1 MMDIRRFA
9 IPLATSLVVGIVVYG
24 LSLAGQQSLRSELEQ
39 INTLRSDIDKRF
51 AAVEDLASRLES
63 LDHRVVAV
71 EKTLPA
77 APVADTPSATE
88 AAPPAT
94 EAAPTAPVAPVAPA
108 APAAQQ

>member
-1 MMDIRRFA
+1 MDIRRFA
-9 IPLATSLVVGIVVYG
+9 IPLATSLVVGGVVYG

-39 INTLRSDIDKRF
+39 LNTLRSDIDKRF

-77 APVADTPSATE
+77 APVVE
-88 AAPPAT
+88 AAPPPAVA
-94 EAAPTAPVAPVAPA
+94 EPTPA
-108 APAAQQ
+108 APAQP

>member
-9 IPLATSLVVGIVVYG
+9 IPLATSLVVGIIVYG

-71 EKTLPA
+71 EKTLPPAPVVEAVPPVAEPAPAAAPAA
-77 APVADTPSATE
+77 APVA
-88 AAPPAT
+88 
-94 EAAPTAPVAPVAPA
+94 APA
-108 APAAQQ
+108 APATQP

>member
-71 EKTLPA
+71 EKTLPPAPVVEA
-77 APVADTPSATE
+77 APSVAEPAPADAAVPPVA
-88 AAPPAT
+88 APAPPAT
-94 EAAPTAPVAPVAPA
+94 QP
-108 APAAQQ
+108 

>member
-51 AAVEDLASRLES
+51 ATVEDLASRLES

-71 EKTLPA
+71 EKTLPPAPVVEAAPPVAEPAPADAA
-77 APVADTPSATE
+77 APVAAP
-88 AAPPAT
+88 APPAT
-94 EAAPTAPVAPVAPA
+94 QP
-108 APAAQQ
+108 